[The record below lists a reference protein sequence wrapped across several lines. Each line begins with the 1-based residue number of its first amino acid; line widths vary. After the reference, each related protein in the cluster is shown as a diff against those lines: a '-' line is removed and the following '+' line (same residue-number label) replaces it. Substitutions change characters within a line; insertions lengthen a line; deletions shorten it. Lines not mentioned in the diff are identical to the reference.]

1 MIDRVDLLPLRLVFE
16 NKELLYISIDINRIR
31 VYKDV
36 VWYYTYCVKE
46 KTGMRSIVVMLIAA
60 L

>member
-1 MIDRVDLLPLRLVFE
+1 MSMMIDRVDLLPLRLVFE

-46 KTGMRSIVVMLIAA
+46 KQACVVSL
-60 L
+60 